1 MMKRI
6 LSLLLAALFA
16 LSALCVTS
24 TAVGAPT
31 LTGESSRSVTTLA
44 DGIVRTNVTTGSG
57 SVYNCQNIN
66 VVQVDLANR
75 SVHFDVS
82 YRQNNP
88 ARLETTK
95 SAISRF
101 ASEHEGYTPVAA
113 FNADMWMVS
122 YAQARILGSGTTYM
136 GYSDPVVKKSFP
148 ISRSFNIVD
157 GEIFTSETIP
167 QETPFTGAS
176 LSFGITDDYL
186 PVMGNPSVN
195 IKISGAGDLFYGD
208 GINRLPANDALIMY
222 TDRVMGQIT
231 DFALDDAYEL
241 VIETGYDYKPAHGAS
256 ITGTVAAIYGPNS
269 SSNPGPI
276 TNTQFVLTARG
287 ERVSDLSRFSVGDTL
302 SLEIEIIDLQGDN
315 AHWQHVINCVGGN
328 FPLCINGTPCSPGQL
343 ASANYPATVIG
354 STSSG
359 KLVIF
364 TIDGR
369 QSGFSLGLDT
379 NVSDRLMRELGL
391 YNALMLDGGGSA
403 SFVVANGDGAFV
415 TGNHPSDGSD
425 RTVNDSIIISVG
437 PQRAA
442 QGSGSIALGSAYEAD
457 PFDLRF
463 DSRQVVSAVVG
474 TQNEAS
480 ARFTDGELEL
490 TATGLTLNDPY
501 VYINY
506 SKIKTKVSA
515 GTYKAA
521 ALVYRIPQSASRSS
535 YGTEIFF
542 DTTGVGAHAGQSV
555 VATTS
560 RTGKYEV
567 AVFNAS
573 SLSMWSGTCSSLRL
587 DFFQAAGEGDKMYVA
602 GIVIAANVTQARTK
616 ANAIASKLNSPATS
630 TITYHMNGHGTQ
642 LSAQSV
648 PRGTVPVRPADP
660 SENGYVFAGWYD
672 SSALVGEYN
681 FNTVPMRDM
690 DLYAKWIED
699 SGLPGDIDN
708 DGRVNAADVRLVMR
722 YLVGW
727 QDEGIYSARLDF
739 TGDGKIN
746 NKDVLGMMLA
756 MVNG

>member
-1 MMKRI
+1 MKRI
-6 LSLLLAALFA
+6 FSLLLAALFA
-16 LSALCVTS
+16 LSVLALPAS
-24 TAVGAPT
+24 AVGAPT

-44 DGIVRTNVTTGSG
+44 DGVVRTNVTTSSG
-57 SVYNCQNIN
+57 SVYKAQNIN

-82 YRQNNP
+82 YKQNNP
-88 ARLETTK
+88 ARLETSK

-148 ISRSFNIVD
+148 ISRSFNIVN
-157 GEIFTSETIP
+157 GEIFASETIP
-167 QETPFTGAS
+167 QETPFTGVP
-176 LSFGITDDYL
+176 LSFGVTDDYL

-241 VIETGYDYKPAHGAS
+241 VIETGYDYTPAHGAS

-269 SSNPGPI
+269 ASNPGPI

-287 ERVSDLSRFSVGDTL
+287 DRVSDLRRFSVGDTL
-302 SLEIEIIDLQGDN
+302 SLEIEIVDLLGDN

-343 ASANYPATVIG
+343 SNANYPATIIG
-354 STSSG
+354 STASG
-359 KLVIF
+359 KLVLL

-379 NVSDRLMRELGL
+379 NVSDRLCRELGL

-403 SFVVANGDGAFV
+403 SFVVANGDGTFSTA
-415 TGNHPSDGSD
+415 NRPSDGSD
-425 RTVNDSIIISVG
+425 RTVNSTVIISVG

-442 QGSGSIALGSAYEAD
+442 QGSGSIALGSAYDAD

-463 DSRQVVSAVVG
+463 DSRTVVSAVVG

-480 ARFTDGELEL
+480 ARFVDGELEL

-501 VYINY
+501 VYIDY

-515 GTYKAA
+515 STYKAA
-521 ALVYRIPQSASRSS
+521 ALVYRIPQSASGSS
-535 YGTEIFF
+535 YGTEVFF
-542 DTTGVGAHAGQSV
+542 DTTGVGAHAGQSAV
-555 VATTS
+555 TTTS

-573 SLSMWSGTCSSLRL
+573 SLSMWSGKCTSLRL

-602 GIVIAANVTQARTK
+602 GIVFATNATQARTK

-630 TITYHMNGHGTQ
+630 TITYHMNGHGSQ
-642 LSAQSV
+642 LTAQSV
-648 PRGTVPVRPADP
+648 PRGTVPQRPADP
-660 SENGYVFAGWYD
+660 SEAGYVFAGWYD
-672 SSALVGEYN
+672 SSTLQNEYN

-690 DLYAKWIED
+690 DLYAKWTVVSD
-699 SGLPGDIDN
+699 LPGDVDN
-708 DGRVNAADVRLVMR
+708 DGRVNASDVLALMR
-722 YLVGW
+722 CLVG
-727 QDEGIYSARLDF
+727 F
-739 TGDGKIN
+739 TDDSFNAAKADYNGDGKIN
-746 NKDVLGMMLA
+746 NKDVLEMMLDI
-756 MVNG
+756 VNG